1 MALQVATDPDQR
13 FDLAVQ
19 LNDLDL
25 ALELVR
31 AVPESGSEGKW
42 RIVGDKAMDA
52 WRMDLAEECYG
63 KAGDLAALLLIYT
76 SLGDRAGLEKL
87 AHSACKLNDSIFDS
101 DFLG

>member
-25 ALELVR
+25 AVELVR
-31 AVPESGSEGKW
+31 AVPEVGSEGKW

-52 WRMDLAEECYG
+52 WRMDLAEESYS

-87 AHSACKLNDSIFDS
+87 ATDACEC
-101 DFLG
+101 